1 MLIFAA
7 KLSQES
13 DMSNPEN
20 ASVPATV
27 SSPPLRTWDF
37 LETTLVAL
45 IAYGVFTLT
54 AQLALTYVLT
64 MHGTR
69 ALSPAEL
76 QESWMEGRWQGVG
89 TTAGALPAIAVLWI
103 AVRMADRGFA
113 EYLALK
119 WPTRDEL
126 LRAFVIMGIVALA
139 ESFIAYSIDAKL
151 PVTCSDLVVG
161 GPGGLLILLIGGCI
175 AAPVMEE
182 LLVRGFMF
190 RGWSESF
197 LGPIGAIVLTSAVWA
212 MTHTQYDWFGRLEVF
227 GIGLALGH
235 FRWRSDSTWLAVMVH
250 SAFNTV
256 IFFMK
261 GPYV

>member
-69 ALSPAEL
+69 ALSPAEFRAPTPL
-76 QESWMEGRWQGVG
+76 RRRTV
-89 TTAGALPAIAVLWI
+89 PVVAIACFCCFSPW
-103 AVRMADRGFA
+103 AAAFTK
-113 EYLALK
+113 LAYGLPSS
-119 WPTRDEL
+119 WAFDGQTRHKK
-126 LRAFVIMGIVALA
+126 
-139 ESFIAYSIDAKL
+139 AKG
-151 PVTCSDLVVG
+151 T
-161 GPGGLLILLIGGCI
+161 
-175 AAPVMEE
+175 
-182 LLVRGFMF
+182 
-190 RGWSESF
+190 
-197 LGPIGAIVLTSAVWA
+197 
-212 MTHTQYDWFGRLEVF
+212 
-227 GIGLALGH
+227 
-235 FRWRSDSTWLAVMVH
+235 
-250 SAFNTV
+250 
-256 IFFMK
+256 
-261 GPYV
+261 